1 MDTINNR
8 IRNVRTQKKLTQKEF
23 AKKLNVS
30 ENFIWMIEKGDRVPS
45 DRTISDICRIF
56 SVDEVW
62 LRTGVGEPFAPKTRR
77 DMIDEYV
84 GQLSDGK
91 HSDIEELL
99 VDLMA
104 ETTADEWR
112 ALANLFQKLADKM
125 NKPGT
130 D

>member
-8 IRNVRTQKKLTQKEF
+8 IRNVRTEKKLTQKEF

-104 ETTADEWR
+104 ETTVEEWA
-112 ALANLFQKLADKM
+112 ALANVFKKLADKM

>member
-1 MDTINNR
+1 MGTINNR
-8 IRNVRTQKKLTQKEF
+8 IRNVRTEKKLTQKEF

-45 DRTISDICRIF
+45 GRTISDICRIF

-91 HSDIEELL
+91 HSDVEELL
-99 VDLMA
+99 VDLVA

>member
-8 IRNVRTQKKLTQKEF
+8 IRNVRTEKKLTQKEF

-91 HSDIEELL
+91 HSDIEELF

>member
-1 MDTINNR
+1 MGTINNR
-8 IRNVRTQKKLTQKEF
+8 IRNVRTEKKLTQKEF

-99 VDLMA
+99 VDLVA

>member
-1 MDTINNR
+1 MGTINNR
-8 IRNVRTQKKLTQKEF
+8 IRNVRTEKKLTQKEF

-91 HSDIEELL
+91 HSDVEELL
-99 VDLMA
+99 VDLVA

>member
-8 IRNVRTQKKLTQKEF
+8 IRNVRTEKKLTQKEF

-99 VDLMA
+99 VDLIA

>member
-1 MDTINNR
+1 M
-8 IRNVRTQKKLTQKEF
+8 
-23 AKKLNVS
+23 NVS

>member
-8 IRNVRTQKKLTQKEF
+8 IRNVRTEKKLTQKEF

>member
-8 IRNVRTQKKLTQKEF
+8 IRNVRTEKKLTQKEF
-23 AKKLNVS
+23 ARKLNVS

>member
-8 IRNVRTQKKLTQKEF
+8 IRNVRTEKKLTQKEF

-84 GQLSDGK
+84 GQLSNGK

>member
-1 MDTINNR
+1 MDKINNR
-8 IRNVRTQKKLTQKEF
+8 IRNVRTEKKLTQKEF